1 MAKKICFIDDDE
13 KFEIPL
19 FIKTFVDEFDLITA
33 AGFAECLRQIEK
45 RGGWTPDLFVLD
57 MYFPS
62 GAPDTKAIEALTLHP
77 LEIPDDK
84 AEIRQA
90 YINYLAAKDR
100 LNAVLAAWKQGPD
113 GGIRLA
119 AQIRIH
125 YPKVPIAFYSRKAT
139 AEDALRCLRQD
150 GVLDVISKPTGRDDP
165 DTERRT
171 QEIKTDLVLRF
182 KDMMDPTKVQHKSDI
197 QRAVRLVSEEVKFFS
212 TIRP

>member
-1 MAKKICFIDDDE
+1 
-13 KFEIPL
+13 
-19 FIKTFVDEFDLITA
+19 
-33 AGFAECLRQIEK
+33 
-45 RGGWTPDLFVLD
+45 

-77 LEIPDDK
+77 LEIPGDK
-84 AEIRQA
+84 AEIRPA
-90 YINYLAAKDR
+90 YTNYLAAKDR

-119 AQIRIH
+119 AQVRAH

-139 AEDALRCLRQD
+139 AEDVLRCLRQD
-150 GVLDVISKPTGRDDP
+150 GVLDVISKPTGRDDM

-171 QEIKTDLVLRF
+171 QGMKADLVLRF
-182 KDMMDPTKVQHKSDI
+182 TALMDSTKVQHKSDL
-197 QRAVRLVSEEVKFFS
+197 QQAVRLVLEEAGFFS